1 MTEFLLLVASNHRSR
16 KSTVSV
22 PTARLGSRVSSR
34 HPSQKFAI
42 IDDKVGKGKLVR
54 VEEERRDTKR
64 EDREPEVD
72 EVWYP
77 DGKRGVEEQEE
88 IPHSH
93 VDARPRETRVQD
105 TE

>member
-1 MTEFLLLVASNHRSR
+1 M
-16 KSTVSV
+16 
-22 PTARLGSRVSSR
+22 
-34 HPSQKFAI
+34 
-42 IDDKVGKGKLVR
+42 R